1 MGWGVI
7 SSLNMHTWLMLR
19 KRRSGGGVGSN
30 IIVDLALMV
39 DATQETGS
47 GWGGE

>member
-1 MGWGVI
+1 MI
-7 SSLNMHTWLMLR
+7 SSLTLHSWLMLR
-19 KRRSGGGVGSN
+19 KRRGRGGVGSD
-30 IIVDLALMV
+30 IIVELALVV